1 MKNKITRKKPQ
12 EALNILKYSVA
23 KTILKKDI
31 EELRKEEKG
40 FPFFLKTE
48 YTYKDNKEFLLFI
61 ISDFDKDWKAYIKA
75 AVKSSDKE
83 MMAYGH
89 CFVKEGGK
97 TLLLVIEKGK
107 AKEAIM
113 KKALKKAKVV
123 PGIFT
128 SVIFEENLTG
138 DDVEI
143 EVKEEVYDREVP
155 EEVAKQ
161 GAEYADQKQREL
173 QIKKALKAKSLSEG
187 DKKKL
192 QKEAKELAAE
202 REKVV
207 DALYG
212 QWLKDKGWT
221 DKSPREILKMYKDNW
236 FTFKDELAYLDKG
249 KNENPAYYEVKLA
262 AMEKVLQYRK
272 EIVDALLKETCK
284 TVAEQK
290 NNSLTEENIKA
301 LALGS
306 VTPTSDYDITFE
318 IASAPHLEYKCVKY
332 FNETFLER
340 YGVASGIL
348 FDTNVYT
355 NGFMPSTNEEQTLIY
370 KDKFNPKGKSS
381 KLAPK
386 ERELIRKGKTIKHQ
400 TQLALSLVS
409 IAQAIDKGAWDAFAK
424 DTIREVLDYLSK
436 RLPVKKD
443 RKKELLLEVKTDLIE
458 IFQKASKIHR
468 QTENRMEREKKIVLQ
483 QHPDMDLAHL
493 ESQTKDALY
502 VDALEMVANQ
512 LDALEINAKALEI
525 ADESKRRELLV
536 DRVKL
541 IVRFEEVQGK
551 ALIYS
556 NEAYFSGGAAVH
568 VVKGMQGG
576 GEFELGRQQK
586 MQSVLMNVGYKV
598 AHFKHQAE
606 EHGMGRALIGTSK
619 YGQRIGNLALS
630 GTEEDA
636 PKVDQKLTKEMS
648 SSTDGIDI
656 NKLLHLEE
664 ELVLDYKKNDEK
676 YPNPTDKEEAA
687 EDHLAE
693 EFEDVSVESFLNTF
707 LQVASKSLAP
717 FYMDKYNDNLKSA
730 DENKE
735 EVGFW

>member
-12 EALNILKYSVA
+12 EAFEALKYSVA
-23 KTILKKDI
+23 KIVLKKDFAA
-31 EELRKEEKG
+31 LQKEEKG

-48 YTYKDNKEFLLFI
+48 YSYKDDKEFLLLI

-83 MMAYGH
+83 KMAYGH
-89 CFVKEGGK
+89 CFVTKDGD
-97 TLLLVIEKGK
+97 LLLVIEKGK
-107 AKEAIM
+107 AKVAII

-123 PGIFT
+123 PGLFEN
-128 SVIFEENLTG
+128 VIFEENLTG

-143 EVKEEVYDREVP
+143 EEKEEVYDREVS
-155 EEVAKQ
+155 EEVTKQ
-161 GAEYADQKQREL
+161 GTEYANQKQREV
-173 QIKKALKAKSLSEG
+173 QIKKALKAKSLSAE
-187 DKKKL
+187 DEKELK
-192 QKEAKELAAE
+192 KEAKLLAAE
-202 REKVV
+202 RAKVV

-212 QWLKDKGWT
+212 EWLKDKGWT

-284 TVAEQK
+284 AVAEQK
-290 NNSLTEENIKA
+290 DNSLTEKKIKA

-332 FNETFLER
+332 FNETFLQR

-381 KLAPK
+381 DLAPK
-386 ERELIRKGKTIKHQ
+386 EKELIQKGKTIKHQ

-409 IAQAIDKGAWDAFAK
+409 IAQAIDKKAWDTFAK
-424 DTIREVLDYLSK
+424 ETIREVVDYLSK
-436 RLPVKKD
+436 RLPVKKN
-443 RKKELLLEVKTDLIE
+443 RKKELLLEVKKDLIE

-468 QTENRMEREKKIVLQ
+468 QTENRMEREKQIVLKEN
-483 QHPDMDLAHL
+483 PNMDLAHL

-512 LDALEINAKALEI
+512 LDALEINAKALET
-525 ADESKRRELLV
+525 ADESKRKELLI

-619 YGQRIGNLALS
+619 YGQRIGNIALS

-636 PKVDQKLTKEMS
+636 PKVNQKLTKEMS

-676 YPNPTDKEEAA
+676 YPTPTEKEEAA

-693 EFEDVSVESFLNTF
+693 EFEDVSVESFLSTF

-717 FYMDKYNDNLKSA
+717 FYMDKYNDNLKKA
-730 DENKE
+730 GKNKE
-735 EVGFW
+735 EVSFW